1 MNHKEM
7 HDIYAPWEYLLR
19 EKLEDAD
26 RIASRVDSE
35 AAMFGIPASVRRQYI
50 ADKVLKL
57 IDEIAEERESHYR
70 RKKDDDMRKKHWA
83 AGGQIKE
90 RKSTRKGRQKGEQYK
105 MYVKT
110 KVEPGPDLIIQS
122 LEVPLTTEQSNR
134 IVELAEYGW
143 LRSDIAK
150 EVGIPKTRVNHELVK
165 RKGGGA
171 A

>member
-1 MNHKEM
+1 
-7 HDIYAPWEYLLR
+7 
-19 EKLEDAD
+19 
-26 RIASRVDSE
+26 
-35 AAMFGIPASVRRQYI
+35 
-50 ADKVLKL
+50 
-57 IDEIAEERESHYR
+57 
-70 RKKDDDMRKKHWA
+70 MRKKHWT

-110 KVEPGPDLIIQS
+110 KVEPGPDLILQS
-122 LEVPLTTEQSNR
+122 LDVPLSKAKSDK
-134 IVELAEYGW
+134 IMELYDFGW

-150 EVGIPKTRVNHELVK
+150 EVGVPKTRVNHELVK